1 MLQLPTL
8 VLFILLL
15 FILLL
20 PMGDDDDDDVGTTTA
35 NDDDD
40 DDAVV
45 AVPRRPGRKSRVG
58 NVISLSLSLS
68 FSLLV
73 SVTAP
78 FHTSLPKARYVPGT
92 WYDTLV
98 LWSMDRLRHSG
109 ALPSY
114 KYCGEVSAT

>member
-1 MLQLPTL
+1 
-8 VLFILLL
+8 
-15 FILLL
+15 
-20 PMGDDDDDDVGTTTA
+20 MGDDDDVGTTTA
-35 NDDDD
+35 ND

-58 NVISLSLSLS
+58 NVISLSL
-68 FSLLV
+68 SLLV